1 MPDSAGLGEQALN
14 KVVEI
19 GLSSQLDE
27 VESLDVNVKADP
39 FQLLQGHVDTVAID
53 GEGLVMQK
61 SLRVEE
67 LHMQVDTVAINPL
80 SVAFG
85 KLELTEPVQ
94 GTASIVLTQADINV
108 AFNSG
113 YIRDKLQH
121 QTVDINGESVVI
133 VPEKIDFNLPGESR
147 VQVDATLRLKEN
159 NQIQRIAFAAV
170 PNVSHDGKKIHI
182 ENVEYAQGKEMS
194 PTLTKALVDAS
205 SEILNLNN
213 FDLKGMSLKIKTL
226 AVEIGKLI
234 LTVEANV
241 QQIPSM

>member
-1 MPDSAGLGEQALN
+1 MPDSPGLGEQALN
-14 KVVEI
+14 KVVEL

-39 FQLLQGHVDTVAID
+39 FQLLQGHVDAVAID

-67 LHMQVDTVAINPL
+67 LHMHVDTVAINPL

-85 KLELTEPVQ
+85 KVELTEPAQ
-94 GTASIVLTQADINV
+94 GTARIVLTQADINI
-108 AFNSG
+108 AFNSE
-113 YIRDKLQH
+113 YIRDKLQN
-121 QTVDINGESVVI
+121 QKVDINGESVVI
-133 VPEKIDFNLPGESR
+133 VPEKIDFNLPGESK
-147 VQVDATLRLKEN
+147 VKLDATLRVKGN
-159 NQIQRIAFAAV
+159 NQLQRIAFAAV
-170 PNVSHDGKKIHI
+170 PHVSPDGKKIHL
-182 ENVEYAQGKEMS
+182 ENVEYAQGEEMS
-194 PTLTKALVDAS
+194 PALTKALVDAS

-234 LTVEANV
+234 LTAEANL